1 MRILMLS
8 ATFPYPPT
16 NGGTQVRTFNLLKY
30 LHARHEVTIATLRNH
45 DVTAEDV
52 AVLKEFATEVI
63 VFDRPAAPNLN
74 LISKLQRGAD
84 FLMTGTPSGVRS
96 SYSPELQ
103 AWLDRAVNNQKFDV
117 ITCEHSVNENYLNAD
132 WKNSL
137 RTDRKSVV

>member
-30 LHARHEVTIATLRNH
+30 LHSRHEVTIATLRNH
-45 DVTAEDV
+45 DVMPQDIV
-52 AVLKEFATEVI
+52 ALQEFATEVV

-84 FLMTGTPSGVRS
+84 FLITGTPSGV
-96 SYSPELQ
+96 
-103 AWLDRAVNNQKFDV
+103 
-117 ITCEHSVNENYLNAD
+117 
-132 WKNSL
+132 
-137 RTDRKSVV
+137 